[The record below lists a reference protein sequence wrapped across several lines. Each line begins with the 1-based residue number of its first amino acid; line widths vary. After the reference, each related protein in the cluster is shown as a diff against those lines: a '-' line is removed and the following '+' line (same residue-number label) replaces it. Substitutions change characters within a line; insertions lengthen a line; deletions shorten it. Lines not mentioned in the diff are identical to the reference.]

1 MRKLA
6 VVIAMSLL
14 GASPGSAEQF
24 SSPTDVLST
33 LYEAYLTQGGVTN
46 LEPYFSDRLTKA
58 MGEGRLSPEIM
69 EAMGV
74 DPLVGASGANLT
86 LLQIGEDGDSEN
98 RAVVNVSFNNRALPV
113 QLRFELVREPVYGW
127 QIDHLEG
134 KTGDVSWCSRSIVEA
149 SKETAGAGKEP

>member
-6 VVIAMSLL
+6 IAIAMSLL
-14 GASPGSAEQF
+14 GAAPGSAEQF
-24 SSPTDVLST
+24 SSPTDLLST

-46 LEPYFSDRLTKA
+46 LEPYFSDRLTQA
-58 MGEGRLSPEIM
+58 MGGARLSPEVM
-69 EAMGV
+69 ETLGV

-86 LLQIGEDGDSEN
+86 LLQIGEDAEDDK
-98 RAVVNVSFNNRALPV
+98 RAVVDVSFHNRALPV

-134 KTGDVSWCSRSIVEA
+134 KTGDVSWCSRSLVEA
-149 SKETAGAGKEP
+149 SKKAAAAKP